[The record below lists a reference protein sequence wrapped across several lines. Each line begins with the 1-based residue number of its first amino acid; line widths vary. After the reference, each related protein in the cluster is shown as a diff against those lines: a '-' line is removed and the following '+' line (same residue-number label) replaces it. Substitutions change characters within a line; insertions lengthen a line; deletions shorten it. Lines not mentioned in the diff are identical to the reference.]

1 MALKQRGTGQHI
13 RVGDMTH
20 QVDITTKT
28 MTDDGQGGRTSSA
41 ATTVR
46 VWANLIP
53 INAGRAQ
60 AFGLTMNN
68 KPHEI
73 DMLWYASYV
82 PDENDKLVVVETSQV
97 LYVHSVINVDKK
109 YQRCKVMAVEKK

>member
-1 MALKQRGTGQHI
+1 MALKRRGTGDHI

-28 MTDDGQGGRTSSA
+28 LADDGQGGTISSGT
-41 ATTVR
+41 TTVR

-53 INAGRAQ
+53 INASRAQ
-60 AFGLTMNN
+60 QFGMTMNN

-73 DMLWYASYV
+73 DMLWFASYV
-82 PDENDKLVVVETSQV
+82 PDENDKLVVVETSQT

-109 YQRCKVMAVEKK
+109 YFKCKVLAVEKK

>member
-1 MALKQRGTGQHI
+1 MALKQRGQGQHV

-28 MTDDGQGGRTSSA
+28 LADDSQGGRISSGT
-41 ATTVR
+41 TTVR

-60 AFGLTMNN
+60 QFGLTMNN

-73 DMLWYASYV
+73 DMLWYEDYV
-82 PDENDKLVVVETSQV
+82 PDENDKLTVVETSQV
-97 LYVHSVINVDKK
+97 LYVHSVLNVDKK
-109 YQRCKVMAVEKK
+109 YFRCKVMAVEKR